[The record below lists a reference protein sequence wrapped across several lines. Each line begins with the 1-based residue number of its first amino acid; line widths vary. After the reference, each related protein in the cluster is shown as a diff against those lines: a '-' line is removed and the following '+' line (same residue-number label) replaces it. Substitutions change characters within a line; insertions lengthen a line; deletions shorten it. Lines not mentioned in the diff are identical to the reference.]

1 MENNEQVFFDIQSC
15 QFETF
20 SDLTTILHTGDRL
33 FFNAIIG
40 PRDGSTKWRSL
51 KTWIKM
57 RPQPNSSGGSN
68 NMICT
73 LDNMSSHSDA
83 DKSDDSST
91 SSQGAPL
98 ANGAFGNNL
107 RRRGNFYPNG
117 QQTTSSPVGNSSQN
131 NQMLQSNSNLS
142 LDNESSSTNNESQNV
157 NQTSGGVH
165 ASLSGDF
172 NLYQLDNGDNSGANS
187 ATGGGTI
194 DENTELLISSTHSSN
209 QLIHSTSANNLQ
221 SMLQSHQIAEAHAK
235 ASAAVSACSKSVHS
249 FNSLTPPNE
258 HSLEDVHLDS
268 SKTPSSTKF
277 MKQSADN
284 ISERETSQVNPKMVS
299 MACQTFSTGD
309 ITVSNVYI
317 E

>member
-1 MENNEQVFFDIQSC
+1 MIVF
-15 QFETF
+15 
-20 SDLTTILHTGDRL
+20 

-91 SSQGAPL
+91 SSQGAP

-107 RRRGNFYPNG
+107 RRRGNFYPSG

-187 ATGGGTI
+187 ATGGTI

-221 SMLQSHQIAEAHAK
+221 SMLQNQIAEAHAK
-235 ASAAVSACSKSVHS
+235 ASAAASACSKSVHS

-299 MACQTFSTGD
+299 MGCQTFSTGD